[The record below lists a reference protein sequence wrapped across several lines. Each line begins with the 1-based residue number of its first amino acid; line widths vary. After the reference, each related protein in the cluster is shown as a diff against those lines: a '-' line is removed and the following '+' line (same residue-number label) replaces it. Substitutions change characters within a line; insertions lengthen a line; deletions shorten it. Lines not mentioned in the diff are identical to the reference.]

1 MAAAFSL
8 NGSNVTDIPTKKGKA
23 IAKLGSANPSG
34 TSVLS
39 PFPGIEFFYGLPFI
53 PNLLHLIL
61 TPSHGS
67 TFRLGFTS
75 MPKFF
80 KWILTLTEPNRG
92 TEENVSLSLLPGASS
107 QYHQT
112 ARSCWQ

>member
-1 MAAAFSL
+1 MVGASSF
-8 NGSNVTDIPTKKGKA
+8 NGSNVTYLPTKNGKA
-23 IAKLGSANPSG
+23 IAKLGSGNPSS

-53 PNLLHLIL
+53 PNLLQLIL

-80 KWILTLTEPNRG
+80 KWILTLTESNRG
-92 TEENVSLSLLPGASS
+92 TEENVSVIFV
-107 QYHQT
+107 T
-112 ARSCWQ
+112 